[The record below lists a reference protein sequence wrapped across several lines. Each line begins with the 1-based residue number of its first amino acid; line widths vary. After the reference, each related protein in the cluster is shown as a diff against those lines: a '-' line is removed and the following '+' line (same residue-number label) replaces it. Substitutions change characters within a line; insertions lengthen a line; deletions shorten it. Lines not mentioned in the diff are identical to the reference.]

1 MPKTYY
7 SLISKSN
14 ILILMIIV
22 VCFLFIGAKSH
33 AAAITYTYDSLN
45 RLTRVVYGNGD
56 TIEYTYDAAGN
67 RLTLKASD
75 TTPPDTSLSSQ
86 PSSPANSTSAS
97 FSFAST
103 EAGSTFECQMDN
115 GGYSAC
121 TSPRSYTLTDG
132 GHTFCVKATD
142 SAGNTDSAPECYLWT
157 IDTINTGTT
166 APDITASPTTL
177 PFGNVN
183 VDSSSERSVSVRN
196 DGNANLTIGTI
207 TNPSSPFSKVSD
219 NCSDQTLSPSAGCTV
234 TIKFS
239 PKSTETF
246 TSSVNIPS
254 NEPDETPV
262 TISLTGAGASAGSP
276 DITVL
281 PSLDLSF
288 PNILVGVTADQ
299 TITVKNEGT
308 SDLIISSITSP
319 PAPFGIVAGV
329 DNCSNRTLT
338 PNQSCTIKL
347 RFAPA
352 ESGIFGSS
360 LIIPSND
367 PDENPVTVNLSGSA
381 TPGTNN
387 LPTKPNLAEPANGA
401 TGMPTALTLK
411 WEISTDADGD
421 PVTYRLYIGTDPSLA
436 EVSPITLASASDD
449 NNSAMAMRYSIGIIG
464 LLGMIA
470 IGRLSSNRKKMGLFI
485 IVIIMV
491 TGFIFTFCGSSGG
504 RDGNNNVSDNKNYES
519 YTINLQPNTTYY
531 WKIAADDGKGGVTES
546 DTYSFRTRR

>member
-1 MPKTYY
+1 MYRKYN
-7 SLISKSN
+7 SMASMSN
-14 ILILMIIV
+14 IMRLAAGLIILFTVGIV
-22 VCFLFIGAKSH
+22 H
-33 AAAITYTYDSLN
+33 AATITYTYDSLN

-75 TTPPDTSLSSQ
+75 TTPPDTSMTAR
-86 PSSPANSTSAS
+86 PSNPANSTSAS

-142 SAGNTDSAPECYLWT
+142 TAGNTDPAPECYSWT
-157 IDTINTGTT
+157 IDTTNTGTT

-196 DGNANLTIGTI
+196 DGNANLVIGAI
-207 TNPSSPFSKVSD
+207 TNPSLPFSKVLD
-219 NCSDQTLSPSAGCTV
+219 NCSGQTLSPSTGCTI

-308 SDLIISSITSP
+308 SDLIISSIR
-319 PAPFGIVAGV
+319 V
-329 DNCSNRTLT
+329 C
-338 PNQSCTIKL
+338 
-347 RFAPA
+347 
-352 ESGIFGSS
+352 
-360 LIIPSND
+360 
-367 PDENPVTVNLSGSA
+367 
-381 TPGTNN
+381 
-387 LPTKPNLAEPANGA
+387 
-401 TGMPTALTLK
+401 
-411 WEISTDADGD
+411 
-421 PVTYRLYIGTDPSLA
+421 Y
-436 EVSPITLASASDD
+436 
-449 NNSAMAMRYSIGIIG
+449 
-464 LLGMIA
+464 
-470 IGRLSSNRKKMGLFI
+470 
-485 IVIIMV
+485 
-491 TGFIFTFCGSSGG
+491 
-504 RDGNNNVSDNKNYES
+504 
-519 YTINLQPNTTYY
+519 
-531 WKIAADDGKGGVTES
+531 
-546 DTYSFRTRR
+546 